1 MKKIVVFIALIC
13 LGVFLGNQYSSQRSE
28 RNELKIEKKLSEVSK
43 ERDKYK
49 IALDEIKQDEDDV
62 IEASKTNKDREEILK
77 DFSYKLLNFTSIDDR
92 NDEIKNYLTNKCIKE
107 QGLDVKVNADF
118 NSIGSIEH
126 IYHETDNEDHY
137 IGLGNDKSRGS
148 EHDVLIDVTFEKDKI
163 NSFSIKYMELR

>member
-1 MKKIVVFIALIC
+1 MKKIIVFIALIC
-13 LGVFLGNQYSSQRSE
+13 VGVFLGNQYSNQRSE
-28 RNELKIEKKLSEVSK
+28 RNELMIEKKLSEVSK

-49 IALDEIKQDEDDV
+49 IALDEIKQDEDV
-62 IEASKTNKDREEILK
+62 IEVSKTNKDREEILK

-126 IYHETDNEDHY
+126 IYQEADNENHY
-137 IGLGNDKSRGS
+137 IGLGNDKSRGA

>member
-13 LGVFLGNQYSSQRSE
+13 VGVFLGNQYSNQRSE
-28 RNELKIEKKLSEVSK
+28 RNELMIEKKLSEVSK

-49 IALDEIKQDEDDV
+49 IALDEIKQDEDV
-62 IEASKTNKDREEILK
+62 IEVSKTNKDREEILK

-126 IYHETDNEDHY
+126 IYQEADNENHY
-137 IGLGNDKSRGS
+137 IGLGNDKSRGA

>member
-13 LGVFLGNQYSSQRSE
+13 VGVFLGNQYSDQRSE
-28 RNELKIEKKLSEVSK
+28 RNELMIEKKLSEVSK

-49 IALDEIKQDEDDV
+49 IALDEIKQDEDV
-62 IEASKTNKDREEILK
+62 IEVSKTNKDREEILK

-126 IYHETDNEDHY
+126 IYQEADNENHY
-137 IGLGNDKSRGS
+137 IGLGNDKSRGA

>member
-13 LGVFLGNQYSSQRSE
+13 VGVFLGNQYSNQRSE
-28 RNELKIEKKLSEVSK
+28 RNELMFEKKLSEVSK

-49 IALDEIKQDEDDV
+49 IALDEIKHDEDDV
-62 IEASKTNKDREEILK
+62 KEVSKTNKDREEILK

-126 IYHETDNEDHY
+126 IYQETDNVNHY
-137 IGLGNDKSRGS
+137 SVLGNDKSRGA

>member
-1 MKKIVVFIALIC
+1 MNVLDRDVKFRYQLLDRMRQDVGYCRRLLLSAKEDKNESNADFI
-13 LGVFLGNQYSSQRSE
+13 
-28 RNELKIEKKLSEVSK
+28 
-43 ERDKYK
+43 
-49 IALDEIKQDEDDV
+49 LD
-62 IEASKTNKDREEILK
+62 KDREEILK

-126 IYHETDNEDHY
+126 IYQETDNVNHY
-137 IGLGNDKSRGS
+137 SVLGNDKSRGA